1 MILVILKLVLSFVF
15 LAWFLCAFVCEYV
28 FLYVRYFR
36 LSFSSLSI
44 CFMIDLNARQLSD
57 QSWDKWLRLDITL
70 RTLHLRIKK
79 THVRMR
85 ILYCRF
91 NIDDC
96 DVSLKAARV

>member
-1 MILVILKLVLSFVF
+1 MRVISVF
-15 LAWFLCAFVCEYV
+15 L
-28 FLYVRYFR
+28 
-36 LSFSSLSI
+36 SSSLSI

-96 DVSLKAARV
+96 DVSLKAARVYVSGNMRVDD